1 MKDLGYLN
9 NWYNNPPEVVT
20 KCQGLKH
27 NVLWENIGICLNK
40 CTCTECDYT
49 YKVDSSD

>member
-1 MKDLGYLN
+1 MKDLGYQN

-20 KCQGLKH
+20 KCRELGHFLR
-27 NVLWENIGICLNK
+27 WENLGRCLNQ
-40 CTCTECDYT
+40 CTCAECGYT